1 MNAQCKH
8 CTLQSPL
15 PHHLQPAP
23 LSSLTRRGTRP
34 LQRQPPPV
42 EPALANF
49 PTNRQAD
56 KLASRQVGNPRTPAR
71 ARLHPVFAPPA
82 APHRPPPAEPRTLSS
97 LTRRVN
103 QKPTTSSSSCLH
115 PPPHH
120 APAALARQQQTTNPQ
135 EPGGGAA
142 PPPPIAAKPST
153 LQHRRPLQR
162 QPPPAE
168 PAPPTR
174 AGCFFSPY
182 PRNRRT
188 MPPPRSPPDLTPPL
202 AHLYPAAPLLRPAL
216 TVLPGGKPKTHP
228 PAEPVPAAPAPP
240 ASANVHTSSHPT
252 APGESPRA

>member
-34 LQRQPPPV
+34 LQRQPPPA

-120 APAALARQQQTTNPQ
+120 APAALARQQQSTNHQ

-162 QPPPAE
+162 P
-168 PAPPTR
+168 
-174 AGCFFSPY
+174 
-182 PRNRRT
+182 PRNPHPVFSY
-188 MPPPRSPPDLTPPL
+188 PP
-202 AHLYPAAPLLRPAL
+202 
-216 TVLPGGKPKTHP
+216 GKPCPCTHSTC
-228 PAEPVPAAPAPP
+228 E
-240 ASANVHTSSHPT
+240 
-252 APGESPRA
+252 R

>member
-1 MNAQCKH
+1 MHNASTALCNH
-8 CTLQSPL
+8 PSHTTYS
-15 PHHLQPAP
+15 
-23 LSSLTRRGTRP
+23 
-34 LQRQPPPV
+34 PPPCLLLPAA
-42 EPALANF
+42 EPARSNANRHPRNPRS
-49 PTNRQAD
+49 PTSQQIDKPTSWQAD

-120 APAALARQQQTTNPQ
+120 APAALARQQQSTNHQ

-162 QPPPAE
+162 P
-168 PAPPTR
+168 
-174 AGCFFSPY
+174 
-182 PRNRRT
+182 PRNPHPVFSY
-188 MPPPRSPPDLTPPL
+188 PP
-202 AHLYPAAPLLRPAL
+202 
-216 TVLPGGKPKTHP
+216 GKPCPCTHSTC
-228 PAEPVPAAPAPP
+228 E
-240 ASANVHTSSHPT
+240 
-252 APGESPRA
+252 R